1 MPSDETDAAA
11 GAKSL
16 SASDPERRLR
26 LAAILLAAG
35 ASRRFGDDNK
45 LLTEIDGKALAQIVA
60 HEVRSALEGAPL
72 IGVVADGERGATVD
86 GALAP
91 EVDTIVR
98 NKAADEGIAS
108 SIRVGLAV
116 IDQRAPNVDGLLI
129 VQADMPNLTSA
140 FVQHLCAVFRGS
152 NGDEIIVPTT
162 SDGAYRSPIIW
173 PKSLFAELSRLSG
186 DTGGRSILR
195 KNAHRVRPVRAEDET
210 VFLDIDTVD
219 DLRYWRGQRR

>member
-1 MPSDETDAAA
+1 
-11 GAKSL
+11 
-16 SASDPERRLR
+16 
-26 LAAILLAAG
+26 
-35 ASRRFGDDNK
+35 
-45 LLTEIDGKALAQIVA
+45 
-60 HEVRSALEGAPL
+60 
-72 IGVVADGERGATVD
+72 
-86 GALAP
+86 AP

-116 IDQRAPNVDGLLI
+116 MDERAPNVDGLLI

-162 SDGAYRSPIIW
+162 SDGGYRSPIIW
-173 PKSLFAELSRLSG
+173 PRSLFAELSRLSG